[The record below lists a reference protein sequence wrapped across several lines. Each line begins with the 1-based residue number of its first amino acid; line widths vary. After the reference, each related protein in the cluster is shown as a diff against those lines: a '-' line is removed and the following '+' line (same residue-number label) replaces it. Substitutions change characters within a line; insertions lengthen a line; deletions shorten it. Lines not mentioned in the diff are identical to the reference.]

1 MATMADPMRTNT
13 IESALSQL
21 GQELKYHTEVKIV
34 LVGGAAGMLT
44 SLLGPNQVTTD
55 CDVMVYLPKDAM
67 AAVEIAA
74 ERVAAALELSPTWLN
89 SDVQLRIDA
98 LPDGWE
104 GRTQYV
110 GVYGQLRVEAVSR
123 IDLIAMKVLA
133 GRERDLEHLEALRM
147 RADDVQFVKDYLKE
161 LIDKGTPQDQID
173 DALELLDSLE
183 LHDED

>member
-1 MATMADPMRTNT
+1 MPDPMQTNT
-13 IESALSQL
+13 IEAALRRL
-21 GQELKYHTEVKIV
+21 GEELAYHTEVKIV

-44 SLLGPNQVTTD
+44 NLLGPNQVTGD
-55 CDVMVYLPKDAM
+55 CDVMVYLPEEAM
-67 AAVEIAA
+67 AAVELAA

-104 GRTQYV
+104 QRTQYV
-110 GVYGQLRVEAVSR
+110 GVYGLLHVEAVSR

-133 GRERDLEHLEALRM
+133 GREQDLEHLEALRM
-147 RADDVQFVKDYLKE
+147 RADDVEFVRSYLE
-161 LIDKGTPQDQID
+161 DLREKGTPHDQIE
-173 DALELLDSLE
+173 DAIELLDSLE